1 MRPGGASACRARV
14 GTAGHRPAADPGV
27 AGVAPGRHA
36 HPAGAEWLR
45 LTDNGQ
51 MPAITID
58 TASAT
63 PPFEQVRSQLAG
75 QIQSGQLPVGAR
87 LPTVR
92 ALAASLGLAANTVAR
107 AFGEL
112 EHAGLVCTSGRAGTT
127 VSAAGS
133 AGRARTA
140 AAARQYATTALS
152 LGLSTEEALDIVRA
166 ALEGPAAAAARAD
179 APVPAEVGQAG

>member
-1 MRPGGASACRARV
+1 M
-14 GTAGHRPAADPGV
+14 
-27 AGVAPGRHA
+27 
-36 HPAGAEWLR
+36 
-45 LTDNGQ
+45 LTHNDG

-58 TASAT
+58 AASAV

-127 VSAAGS
+127 VSAAGN
-133 AGRARTA
+133 AGRARAGA
-140 AAARQYATTALS
+140 AAQQYASTARS
-152 LGLSTEEALDIVRA
+152 LGLDPDEALAIVRA
-166 ALEGPAAAAARAD
+166 ALE
-179 APVPAEVGQAG
+179 AG

>member
-1 MRPGGASACRARV
+1 
-14 GTAGHRPAADPGV
+14 
-27 AGVAPGRHA
+27 
-36 HPAGAEWLR
+36 
-45 LTDNGQ
+45 

-58 TASAT
+58 AASAV

-152 LGLSTEEALDIVRA
+152 LGLSTDEALSIVRA
-166 ALEGPAAAAARAD
+166 ALEGPAAPEVASAGPVGART
-179 APVPAEVGQAG
+179 GQPG

>member
-1 MRPGGASACRARV
+1 
-14 GTAGHRPAADPGV
+14 
-27 AGVAPGRHA
+27 
-36 HPAGAEWLR
+36 
-45 LTDNGQ
+45 

-58 TASAT
+58 AASAV

-133 AGRARTA
+133 ASRARTA

-152 LGLSTEEALDIVRA
+152 LGLSTEEALGIVRA
-166 ALEGPAAAAARAD
+166 ALQGPDATAR
-179 APVPAEVGQAG
+179 PAEVPSGAGDGPAG

>member
-1 MRPGGASACRARV
+1 
-14 GTAGHRPAADPGV
+14 
-27 AGVAPGRHA
+27 
-36 HPAGAEWLR
+36 
-45 LTDNGQ
+45 

-58 TASAT
+58 AAST
-63 PPFEQVRSQLAG
+63 VPPFEQVRSQLAG

-152 LGLSTEEALDIVRA
+152 LGLSTDEAMSIVRA
-166 ALEGPAAAAARAD
+166 ALEGPPAA
-179 APVPAEVGQAG
+179 VPDGGTIGTDDGQQ

>member
-1 MRPGGASACRARV
+1 MSA
-14 GTAGHRPAADPGV
+14 D
-27 AGVAPGRHA
+27 
-36 HPAGAEWLR
+36 PAGAESPA
-45 LTDNGQ
+45 LTHNGD
-51 MPAITID
+51 MTAITID
-58 TASAT
+58 AASAT

-75 QIQSGQLPVGAR
+75 QIKSGQLPVGAR

-152 LGLSTEEALDIVRA
+152 LGLSSEEALGIVRA
-166 ALEGPAAAAARAD
+166 ALEGPGASAVPAAQVPAT
-179 APVPAEVGQAG
+179 PVPAGAEGGQSA

>member
-1 MRPGGASACRARV
+1 MSV
-14 GTAGHRPAADPGV
+14 
-27 AGVAPGRHA
+27 
-36 HPAGAEWLR
+36 
-45 LTDNGQ
+45 
-51 MPAITID
+51 ITID
-58 TASAT
+58 ATSAI

-127 VSAAGS
+127 VSAAGD
-133 AGRARTA
+133 AGRARAGA
-140 AAARQYATTALS
+140 AAKQYATTARN
-152 LGLSTEEALDIVRA
+152 LGLSTEDALNIVRA
-166 ALEGPAAAAARAD
+166 AL
-179 APVPAEVGQAG
+179 QAV